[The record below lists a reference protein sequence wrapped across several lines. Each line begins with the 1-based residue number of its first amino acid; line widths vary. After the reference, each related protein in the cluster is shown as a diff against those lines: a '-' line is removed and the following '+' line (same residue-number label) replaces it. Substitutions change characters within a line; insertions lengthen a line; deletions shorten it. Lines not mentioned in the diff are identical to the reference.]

1 MQHSSVLDDQ
11 QVKADLEHVLK
22 VMKFSALLDLFNQID
37 LQYSHSHDVD
47 EIDDDELC
55 SHILFLHHAQT
66 YLLLK
71 FDIKHD
77 DIDLIHCMFDQCTV
91 YFHDFSQ
98 SNYVCKMLYLK
109 CLLLNSTSK
118 LQ

>member
-1 MQHSSVLDDQ
+1 MQHSSVLGDQ
-11 QVKADLEHVLK
+11 QAEADLEHVLK
-22 VMKFSALLDLFNQID
+22 VMKSSALLNLFDRIG

-47 EIDDDELC
+47 EIDDGELR

-77 DIDLIHCMFDQCTV
+77 DIDLIHRVFD
-91 YFHDFSQ
+91 
-98 SNYVCKMLYLK
+98 
-109 CLLLNSTSK
+109 
-118 LQ
+118 

>member
-11 QVKADLEHVLK
+11 QVKADLECVLK
-22 VMKFSALLDLFNQID
+22 VMKFSALLNLFDQID
-37 LQYSHSHDVD
+37 SQYSHSRDVD
-47 EIDDDELC
+47 EIDDGELC
-55 SHILFLHHAQT
+55 SHILFLCHAQT

-77 DIDLIHCMFDQCTV
+77 DIDLIHCVFDQCIV

-98 SNYVCKMLYLK
+98 SNYVCEMLYL
-109 CLLLNSTSK
+109 
-118 LQ
+118 

>member
-11 QVKADLEHVLK
+11 QAEADLEHVLK
-22 VMKFSALLDLFNQID
+22 VMKFSALLDLFDQIG

-47 EIDDDELC
+47 EIDDDELH
-55 SHILFLHHAQT
+55 SHILFLCHAQT

-77 DIDLIHCMFDQCTV
+77 DIDLIHHVFD
-91 YFHDFSQ
+91 
-98 SNYVCKMLYLK
+98 
-109 CLLLNSTSK
+109 
-118 LQ
+118 